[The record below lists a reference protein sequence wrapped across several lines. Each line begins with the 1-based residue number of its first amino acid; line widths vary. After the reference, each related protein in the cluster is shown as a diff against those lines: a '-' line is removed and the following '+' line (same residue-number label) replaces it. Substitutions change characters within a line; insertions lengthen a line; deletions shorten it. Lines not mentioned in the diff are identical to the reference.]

1 MDEPRLATRDHL
13 LALPSCSPCPINKST
28 LFTVLIRMKSLLS
41 CVLPFLIV
49 ACVGT
54 PSVQGVAGT
63 APGPAEPWVPPL
75 ALTQRNAADTATP
88 DIALPPDIAER
99 ASHLTLTELI
109 DIGLRNNTATRQSW
123 AQARAAAASYG
134 SARGEWLPTLD
145 ADVNATRLK
154 TTASQGR
161 SAVTQSVFAP
171 SLSLSWLLLD
181 FGGRNGRVGSAREQL
196 ISADFTHNAVL
207 QSAVLQIEVSYFQYV
222 ATRALLEAQATSLKE
237 AQANLSAAEERRR
250 VGLATIADV
259 LQART
264 ALSQTQLTMQSTE
277 GSLATTRGALAL
289 ALGLPANVPY
299 DVDTTAADVPV
310 AVLADSVQQLIDAAV
325 AGRPDLAAARADAEA
340 AGARIGDAR
349 SALLPE
355 LRLSANAGRTYAT
368 SIPNGSDNYTVSLG
382 LSIPIFSGFS
392 RRYDLTSA
400 QYSADAARAQT
411 ASLRQQVI
419 FEVFSSYYILQTA
432 TRRVHTADD
441 LLASAEQS
449 TQVALARYKEGVG
462 TVLDLLAAQSALA
475 DARAQRIQARLE
487 WNVSLAQLA
496 HDAGVLDIQGGNSL
510 RLIQDS
516 TPSAPGND

>member
-1 MDEPRLATRDHL
+1 
-13 LALPSCSPCPINKST
+13 
-28 LFTVLIRMKSLLS
+28 
-41 CVLPFLIV
+41 
-49 ACVGT
+49 
-54 PSVQGVAGT
+54 
-63 APGPAEPWVPPL
+63 
-75 ALTQRNAADTATP
+75 
-88 DIALPPDIAER
+88 
-99 ASHLTLTELI
+99 
-109 DIGLRNNTATRQSW
+109 
-123 AQARAAAASYG
+123 
-134 SARGEWLPTLD
+134 
-145 ADVNATRLK
+145 
-154 TTASQGR
+154 
-161 SAVTQSVFAP
+161 
-171 SLSLSWLLLD
+171 
-181 FGGRNGRVGSAREQL
+181 VGSAREQL
-196 ISADFTHNAVL
+196 VSADFTHNAVL

-237 AQANLSAAEERRR
+237 AQANLAAAEERRR
-250 VGLATIADV
+250 VGLATVADV
-259 LQART
+259 LQAKT
-264 ALSQTQLTMQSTE
+264 ALSQAQLTMQSTE
-277 GSLATTRGALAL
+277 GTLATTRGALAL

-310 AVLADSVQQLIDAAV
+310 AVLADSVQQLINAAV

-340 AGARIGDAR
+340 AAARVSDAR

-355 LRLSANAGRTYAT
+355 LRLSGNAGRTYAT

-392 RRYDLTSA
+392 RRYDLKSA
-400 QYSADAARAQT
+400 QYSAEAARAQ
-411 ASLRQQVI
+411 AAGLRQQVI
-419 FEVFSSYYILQTA
+419 FEVFSSYYSLQTA

-496 HDAGVLDIQGGNSL
+496 HDAGVLDTQGGSSL

>member
-1 MDEPRLATRDHL
+1 M
-13 LALPSCSPCPINKST
+13 
-28 LFTVLIRMKSLLS
+28 
-41 CVLPFLIV
+41 
-49 ACVGT
+49 
-54 PSVQGVAGT
+54 
-63 APGPAEPWVPPL
+63 
-75 ALTQRNAADTATP
+75 
-88 DIALPPDIAER
+88 
-99 ASHLTLTELI
+99 
-109 DIGLRNNTATRQSW
+109 
-123 AQARAAAASYG
+123 
-134 SARGEWLPTLD
+134 
-145 ADVNATRLK
+145 
-154 TTASQGR
+154 
-161 SAVTQSVFAP
+161 
-171 SLSLSWLLLD
+171 
-181 FGGRNGRVGSAREQL
+181 
-196 ISADFTHNAVL
+196 
-207 QSAVLQIEVSYFQYV
+207 
-222 ATRALLEAQATSLKE
+222 
-237 AQANLSAAEERRR
+237 
-250 VGLATIADV
+250 
-259 LQART
+259 
-264 ALSQTQLTMQSTE
+264 
-277 GSLATTRGALAL
+277 
-289 ALGLPANVPY
+289 PY

-392 RRYDLTSA
+392 RRYDLKSA

>member
-1 MDEPRLATRDHL
+1 
-13 LALPSCSPCPINKST
+13 
-28 LFTVLIRMKSLLS
+28 MKSLLFT
-41 CVLPFLIV
+41 VLPFLIV

-75 ALTQRNAADTATP
+75 ALTQRNAADTVTQQVL
-88 DIALPPDIAER
+88 LPADIAER

-109 DIGLRNNTATRQSW
+109 DIGLQNNTATRQSW
-123 AQARAAAASYG
+123 AQARAAAATYG

-145 ADVNATRLK
+145 ADVNASRLK

-161 SAVTQSVFAP
+161 TAVKQSVFAP

-196 ISADFTHNAVL
+196 VSADFTHNAVL

-237 AQANLSAAEERRR
+237 AQANLAAAEERRR
-250 VGLATIADV
+250 VGLATVADV
-259 LQART
+259 LQAKT
-264 ALSQTQLTMQSTE
+264 ALSQAQLTMQSTE
-277 GSLATTRGALAL
+277 GTLATTRGALAL

-310 AVLADSVQQLIDAAV
+310 AVLADSVQQLINAAV

-340 AGARIGDAR
+340 AAARVSDAR

-355 LRLSANAGRTYAT
+355 LRLSGNAGRTYAT

-392 RRYDLTSA
+392 RRYDLKSA
-400 QYSADAARAQT
+400 QYSAEAARAQ
-411 ASLRQQVI
+411 AAGLRQQVI
-419 FEVFSSYYILQTA
+419 FEVFSSYYSLQTA

-496 HDAGVLDIQGGNSL
+496 HDAGVLDTQGGSSL